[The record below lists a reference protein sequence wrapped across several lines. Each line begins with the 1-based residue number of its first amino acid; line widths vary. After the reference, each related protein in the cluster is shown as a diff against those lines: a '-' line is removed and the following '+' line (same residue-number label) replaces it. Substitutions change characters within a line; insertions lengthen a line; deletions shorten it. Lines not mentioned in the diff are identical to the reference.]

1 MSESLLDCPYCFAV
15 VEPEWRWCP
24 VCRCRLPES
33 KAYVLEQQIV
43 KCKSLIEKL
52 NERFSMGEVSEKAYL
67 DLKGEYQQKIRDL
80 ERGMEAAKL
89 EDEKARARN
98 AIGDGAPMNQT

>member
-1 MSESLLDCPYCFAV
+1 
-15 VEPEWRWCP
+15 
-24 VCRCRLPES
+24 
-33 KAYVLEQQIV
+33 
-43 KCKSLIEKL
+43 
-52 NERFSMGEVSEKAYL
+52 MGEVSEKAYL